1 MIPMLRALSLY
12 GLMALSATA
21 PQVMAEVVFRD
32 TITGA
37 AIDLSVAKP
46 GPETE
51 AVKHFIQTG
60 ENLYVGNAEAAAEG
74 GQHFLTACSG
84 CHGHEAEGKLGPAL
98 RDDYWTYPKNK
109 TDKGLFETI
118 FNGAAA
124 MMGPMHKMLTIDE
137 TLKVVAWIRSIY
149 IGDPAKAEWL
159 TEEQRKALAA
169 KPAPQ
174 PAAH

>member
-1 MIPMLRALSLY
+1 MLRALSLS
-12 GLMALSATA
+12 GLLAFSLSTPNATA
-21 PQVMAEVVFRD
+21 NVVFRD

-37 AIDLSVAKP
+37 AIDLSVAKK
-46 GPETE
+46 GPETD

-60 ENLYVGNAEAAAEG
+60 ENLYVGNEEAAAAG

-137 TLKVVAWIRSIY
+137 MLQVVAWIRHVY
-149 IGDPAKAEWL
+149 IGDPDKADWL
-159 TEEQRKALAA
+159 TEEQRKAAAA

>member
-1 MIPMLRALSLY
+1 MLRALSLP
-12 GLMALSATA
+12 GLLALSLSTPNA
-21 PQVMAEVVFRD
+21 MANVVFRD

-37 AIDLSVAKP
+37 VLDFSVAKK

-60 ENLYVGNAEAAAEG
+60 QNLYVGNEEASARG
-74 GQHFLTACSG
+74 GEHFLTACSG

-118 FNGAAA
+118 FGGAAG
-124 MMGPMHKMLTIDE
+124 MMGPMHKMLTVDE
-137 TLKVVAWIRSIY
+137 MLLVVAWIRDIY
-149 IGDPAKAEWL
+149 IGDPEKADWL
-159 TEEQRKALAA
+159 TAEQRKAAAA